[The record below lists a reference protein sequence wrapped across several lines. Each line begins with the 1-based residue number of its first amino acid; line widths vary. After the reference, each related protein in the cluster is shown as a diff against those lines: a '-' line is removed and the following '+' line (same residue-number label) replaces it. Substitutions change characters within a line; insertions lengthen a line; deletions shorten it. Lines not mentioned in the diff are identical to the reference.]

1 MALPYLKI
9 NSMSYTYSP
18 GLTGVL
24 SINTSYGYLRGGG
37 SVSIT
42 GLTQTLY
49 YSITSSY
56 GANITNTFSIKV
68 ATASAFNLT
77 FSFYKGPYYNYPFG
91 QPSKTGITQTSTG
104 SSYGPFTPYSGGI
117 AYNLGFATFSAI
129 GILYETNRYFP
140 YSFITN

>member
-1 MALPYLKI
+1 MALPYLQI

-49 YSITSSY
+49 YSITS
-56 GANITNTFSIKV
+56 
-68 ATASAFNLT
+68 
-77 FSFYKGPYYNYPFG
+77 
-91 QPSKTGITQTSTG
+91 
-104 SSYGPFTPYSGGI
+104 
-117 AYNLGFATFSAI
+117 
-129 GILYETNRYFP
+129 
-140 YSFITN
+140 